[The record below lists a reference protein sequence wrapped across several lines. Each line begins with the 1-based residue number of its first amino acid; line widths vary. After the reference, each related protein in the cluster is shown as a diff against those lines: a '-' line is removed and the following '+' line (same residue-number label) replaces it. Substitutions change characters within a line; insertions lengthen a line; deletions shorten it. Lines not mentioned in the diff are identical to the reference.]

1 MFRFVS
7 MRGLLLL
14 VVMSLATLGCKK
26 KTKPAPRTTKRA
38 TSRPVKRAP
47 QVKLVGVDAASK
59 TIFVGALNDES
70 GPGAAIGK
78 AFAVGKRVA
87 FEASNAKGGINGW
100 KIKLIEQD
108 HAYNPSKSVQAY
120 GKIKSKVLYIA
131 TSFGTPNT
139 LPLRDQLTQDK
150 VLAFPA
156 SLSSKM
162 AEHAFTPP
170 LATSYKLEAM
180 RAMDWVVKKAG
191 KARRVRA
198 AIVYQK
204 DDYGQD
210 GLEGW
215 RAAAKHHNVKV
226 VQELAFSPRDRSF
239 ASLIVKLKRSRANYV
254 LMTCLPSA
262 TARIL
267 GTALKLRYRRRVT
280 WIGNTPSWVDAFFRK
295 KALKPLFGNFY
306 LISSLPYWGEKL
318 PGMDTFLA
326 AHKKY
331 GKGSSPDFY
340 ILASY
345 VQGLI
350 QIEILRR
357 ALEATKGTLTR
368 ASLLTAL
375 KTVKSFNGGGLIK
388 PVNLAV
394 FPYVTS
400 TLSRIVRPDWK
411 NNSWK
416 VVADYANPASYAK
429 KDDEGSKDDDSKDD
443 DSDEEDDD

>member
-1 MFRFVS
+1 MFRFYSVRS
-7 MRGLLLL
+7 ALLILML
-14 VVMSLATLGCKK
+14 SLPWMGCKK
-26 KTKPAPRTTKRA
+26 KTKPNPKTTKRKA
-38 TSRPVKRAP
+38 TSKPAKRAP
-47 QVKLVGVDAASK
+47 EVKLVGLDAKTK

-78 AFAVGKRVA
+78 AFAIGKRVA
-87 FEASNAKGGINGW
+87 FAAANAKGGINGW

-120 GKIKSKVLYIA
+120 GKIKNKVLYIA

-150 VLAFPA
+150 ILAFPA

-162 AEHAFTPP
+162 AEHTFTPP

-180 RAMDWVVKKAG
+180 RAMDWVVKKA
-191 KARRVRA
+191 RRASRVKA

-215 RAAAKHHNVKV
+215 RAAAKKHGVKI

-267 GTALKLRYRRRVT
+267 GTALKLRYRRGVT

-306 LISSLPYWGEKL
+306 LISSLPYWGEEL
-318 PGMDTFLA
+318 PGMKTFLA
-326 AHKKY
+326 AHKKF

-350 QIEILRR
+350 QTEILRR
-357 ALEATKGTLTR
+357 ALNATKGKLTR
-368 ASLLTAL
+368 ESLLAAL
-375 KTVKSFNGGGLIK
+375 KTVKKFDGGGLIK

-400 TLSRIVRPDWK
+400 TMSRILQPDWK
-411 NNSWK
+411 NSSWK
-416 VVADYANPASYAK
+416 VVADYITPSSYGTK
-429 KDDEGSKDDDSKDD
+429 KDDDDDDD
-443 DSDEEDDD
+443 DD

>member
-1 MFRFVS
+1 MFRFYSVRS
-7 MRGLLLL
+7 ALLLL
-14 VVMSLATLGCKK
+14 VLCLPWMGCKK
-26 KTKPAPRTTKRA
+26 KTKTSSKTTKRRA
-38 TSRPVKRAP
+38 TSKPAKRAP
-47 QVKLVGVDAASK
+47 EVKLVGLDAKTK

-78 AFAVGKRVA
+78 AFAIGKRVA
-87 FEASNAKGGINGW
+87 FAATNAKGGINGW
-100 KIKLIEQD
+100 NIKLIEQD

-120 GKIKSKVLYIA
+120 GKIKNKVLYIA

-150 VLAFPA
+150 ILAFPA

-162 AEHAFTPP
+162 AEHTFTPP

-180 RAMDWVVKKAG
+180 RAMDWVVKKSR
-191 KARRVRA
+191 KASRVRA

-215 RAAAKHHNVKV
+215 RAAAKKHGVKI

-267 GTALKLRYRRRVT
+267 GTALKLRYRRGVT

-306 LISSLPYWGEKL
+306 LISSLPYWGEEL
-318 PGMDTFLA
+318 PGMKTFLA
-326 AHKKY
+326 AHKKF

-350 QIEILRR
+350 QTEILRR
-357 ALEATKGTLTR
+357 ALNVTKGKLTR
-368 ASLLTAL
+368 ESLLTAL
-375 KTVKSFNGGGLIK
+375 KTVKKFDGGGLIK

-400 TLSRIVRPDWK
+400 TMSRILQPNWK
-411 NNSWK
+411 NASWK
-416 VVADYANPASYAK
+416 VVADYVTPSSYGNK
-429 KDDEGSKDDDSKDD
+429 KDDDDDDD
-443 DSDEEDDD
+443 D

>member
-1 MFRFVS
+1 MFRFYSVRS
-7 MRGLLLL
+7 ALLILML
-14 VVMSLATLGCKK
+14 CLPWMGCKK
-26 KTKPAPRTTKRA
+26 KTKPNPKTTKRKA
-38 TSRPVKRAP
+38 TSKPTKRAP
-47 QVKLVGVDAASK
+47 EVKLVGLDAKTK

-78 AFAVGKRVA
+78 AFAIGKRVA
-87 FEASNAKGGINGW
+87 FAAANAKGGINGW
-100 KIKLIEQD
+100 KIKLVEQD

-120 GKIKSKVLYIA
+120 GKIKNKVLYIA

-139 LPLRDQLTQDK
+139 LPLRDQLTEDK
-150 VLAFPA
+150 ILAFPA

-162 AEHAFTPP
+162 AEHTYTPP

-180 RAMDWVVKKAG
+180 RAMDWVVKKAR
-191 KARRVRA
+191 KASRVKA

-215 RAAAKHHNVKV
+215 RAAAKKHGVKI

-267 GTALKLRYRRRVT
+267 GTALKLRYRRGVT

-306 LISSLPYWGEKL
+306 LISSLPYWGEDL
-318 PGMDTFLA
+318 PGMKTFLA
-326 AHKKY
+326 AHKKF

-350 QIEILRR
+350 QTEILRR
-357 ALEATKGTLTR
+357 ALNATKDKLTR
-368 ASLLTAL
+368 ESLLAAL
-375 KTVKSFNGGGLIK
+375 KTVKKFDGGGLIK

-400 TLSRIVRPDWK
+400 TMSRILQPDWK
-411 NNSWK
+411 NASWK
-416 VVADYANPASYAK
+416 VVADYVTPSSYGNK
-429 KDDEGSKDDDSKDD
+429 KDDDDNED
-443 DSDEEDDD
+443 EDDD